1 MTQLSAKKLKLFGF
15 NNLTKTLSFNIYDV
29 CYTSM
34 PDQQEDYLEHIDAY
48 YNAQRLTR
56 ILTDVSDIIGA
67 TVLNIASQDYEPK
80 GASVT
85 MMIAEDEVRGD
96 WFGNT
101 ESQTAFSNSVIAH
114 LDKSHITAHTYPENH
129 PHDGISTF
137 RVDIDVSTCG
147 EVSPLK
153 ALNHL
158 ISHFDSD
165 IVIIDYRV
173 RGFTRDQHGEKHFI
187 DHDID
192 SIQDFIA
199 SDLRRR
205 YEIKDFNVANENLF
219 HTKMRL
225 KELEIDHYLFNRRK
239 NEFSCSE
246 LAKIER
252 RLSQEMDEIFYG
264 RELT

>member
-1 MTQLSAKKLKLFGF
+1 MTQSSAQKLKLFGF
-15 NNLTKTLSFNIYDV
+15 NNLTKTLSLNIYDV
-29 CYTSM
+29 CYASM
-34 PDQQEDYLEHIDAY
+34 PAHREGYLEHIDAY

-56 ILTDVSDIIGA
+56 ILTDVSDIIGG
-67 TVLNIASQDYEPK
+67 TILNIASQDYEPR

-85 MMIAEDEVRGD
+85 MMIAEDEIRGG
-96 WFGNT
+96 WLGNS
-101 ESQTAFSNSVIAH
+101 ENQVAFPSTVIAH

-129 PHDGISTF
+129 PHDGMSTF

-173 RGFTRDQHGEKHFI
+173 RGFTRDQHGVKHFI
-187 DHDID
+187 DHDIG

-199 SDLRRR
+199 VDIRRR
-205 YEIKDFNVANENLF
+205 YEIKDFNMADENLF
-219 HTKMRL
+219 QTKMRIKKL
-225 KELEIDHYLFNRRK
+225 DIDHYLFERRK
-239 NEFSCSE
+239 NEFSPSE

-252 RLSQEMDEIFYG
+252 LLSREMDEIFYG
-264 RELT
+264 RDLT